1 MCWLVALLFGVLPTT
16 LYANDQSSGPNAQN
30 QKLENGFIV
39 VGAATDSFPY
49 SFIDATG
56 ESRGFSADVI
66 DATARAVNLRIKR
79 TALPNREIQ
88 ANFIRGEYDAL
99 ECYGQSAAREATCDF
114 SVPYTNFEGAI
125 FVRSND
131 KTVKTVADLRG
142 RIFALQGVRSIGEDF
157 LNTTGLDCQRVYSS
171 SSLASFLLMEAGKA
185 DASIGARL
193 TALSVIDRLRLNH
206 IKELNVPVVGFDIRH
221 CFAVHKGN
229 AALLARLNE
238 GLAIIHRTGEYERI
252 YRRWFGRFERSVFTR
267 EQVYSYAAIA
277 FLLAFVGA
285 SWALYKQRA
294 LDKHIAHQADVLRV
308 INGDLQKATLAK
320 TDFIRT
326 VSHEL
331 RNPLAGARMMAEV
344 LKHSSLDPKSKDQID
359 KLHGCVS
366 YLAAVLDET
375 LDLAQIELGHT
386 PTKLTQFKLDT
397 LLTETMSI
405 FESVAAEKALNYRC
419 ETGTLHDTHF
429 QGAAMH
435 LKRILI
441 NYLSNAFKFT
451 TSGSVTIWVTQ
462 IAAVAHTTTLRF
474 TVVDTGPGIPLAL
487 QPKIFSTYV
496 RAGEPQL
503 DGSARG
509 AGLGLAVCQKLAEL
523 NGGRVGFGSEIGKG
537 TRFWVELPLIAVT
550 ATEDTTVP
558 FERPDFSAVR
568 TLVVDDEKLQRET
581 MSILLQEMGV
591 VPQLAGTIEQA
602 TTALASK
609 TFDLVLADYNL
620 GTSNGIELLK
630 TALRQSRP
638 GKPLPVFHLVTSCDI
653 KSLHGYALRTGF
665 TGVHHKPLNFSEIY
679 EILASIDTA
688 RSPTSTLVNRSS

>member
-1 MCWLVALLFGVLPTT
+1 M
-16 LYANDQSSGPNAQN
+16 
-30 QKLENGFIV
+30 V
-39 VGAATDSFPY
+39 VGMASDSFPHSY
-49 SFIDATG
+49 LNDKG
-56 ESRGFSADVI
+56 EVKGFSTEIFEAV
-66 DATARAVNLRIKR
+66 ARAMNIRIMR
-79 TALPNREIQ
+79 VVIPNQELQ
-88 ANFIRGEYDAL
+88 ANFMRGEYDIL
-99 ECYGQSAAREATCDF
+99 QSFGQSPAREVYSDF
-114 SVPYTNFEGAI
+114 AVPYDTFEGSI
-125 FVRSND
+125 FIHRQSVGIRAVED
-131 KTVKTVADLRG
+131 LQGKT
-142 RIFALQGVRSIGEDF
+142 FALPGIASSGEDF
-157 LNTTGLDCQRVYSS
+157 IRSRGLKCRIINPSS
-171 SSLASFLLMEAGKA
+171 AAEAIRLVNAGQA
-185 DASIGARL
+185 DAAFGARL
-193 TALSVIDRLRLNH
+193 TALAVIDREKLTNL
-206 IKELNVPVVGFDIRH
+206 KELNVSIVGFDIRH

-252 YRRWFGRFERSVFTR
+252 FQHWFSRYDAKVFTR
-267 EQVYSYAAIA
+267 EQVYSYAAIG

-294 LDKHIAHQADVLRV
+294 LDKHIARQSDVLRV
-308 INGDLQKATLAK
+308 MNADLQKATHAK

-331 RNPLAGARMMAEV
+331 RNPLAGARMMSEV
-344 LKHSSLDPKSKDQID
+344 LKNASLDPKAKDQVD

-386 PTKLTQFKLDT
+386 PTKLTRFKLET
-397 LLTETMSI
+397 LLAETMSI
-405 FESVAAEKALNYRC
+405 FESVSAEKNLTYRRDTGALGNA
-419 ETGTLHDTHF
+419 HF

-435 LKRILI
+435 LKRVLI
-441 NYLSNAFKFT
+441 NFLSNAFKFT
-451 TSGSVTIWVTQ
+451 TSGSVIIEVVHVAT
-462 IAAVAHTTTLRF
+462 VAHTTTLRF
-474 TVVDTGPGIPLAL
+474 IVSDTGPGVPLAL

-523 NGGRVGFGSEIGKG
+523 NGGRVGFESEIGKG
-537 TRFWVELPLIAVT
+537 SRFWVELPLIAIA
-550 ATEDTTVP
+550 ATDDTTVP
-558 FERPDFSAVR
+558 FERPDFSDVR

-591 VPQLAGTIEQA
+591 MPQLAGTIDQA
-602 TTALASK
+602 ANALSTK

-620 GTSNGIELLK
+620 GASNGIELLK

-638 GKPLPVFHLVTSCDI
+638 GKPLPIFHLVTSCDI
-653 KSLHGYALRTGF
+653 KSIQEYALRTGY

-679 EILASIDTA
+679 EILSSVAATLEPASNV
-688 RSPTSTLVNRSS
+688 TSR